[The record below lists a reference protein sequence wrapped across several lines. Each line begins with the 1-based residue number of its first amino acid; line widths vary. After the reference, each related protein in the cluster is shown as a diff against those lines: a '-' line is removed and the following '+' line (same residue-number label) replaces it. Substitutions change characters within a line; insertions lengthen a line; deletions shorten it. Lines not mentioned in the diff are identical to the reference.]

1 MIDDV
6 ISKATSQDG
15 YDKDAYIKKKKEQL
29 EWAYKT
35 VEECVEELKTN
46 PQFFNEYL
54 NVQSRFDMYT
64 PRNALLLT
72 KQLPNAMQLKERKDW
87 QEAKV
92 SFKDK
97 YPKKVIIIEPRD
109 SYINKDG
116 KTVTPYN
123 AKEVIDISETT
134 TKPSIKSYDKKMVLQ
149 ALLHESKSSNIP
161 IKAVDSL
168 DNDKMCEWNK
178 EDGAIYIKRTDNY
191 DVVIHAVAKEIANIN
206 LYENTNEIDN
216 DKAECVA
223 YMICKKYGIEVP
235 NFNTENILS
244 KFSNMDLKDI
254 INDLTTMKEVTLD
267 INSGMGQYLDDK
279 RKENR
284 SKEQER

>member
-6 ISKATSQDG
+6 INKATFQDG
-15 YDKDAYIKKKKEQL
+15 YDKDAYIKKKREQL

-46 PQFFNEYL
+46 SQFFNEYL

-109 SYINKDG
+109 SYINKEG
-116 KTVTPYN
+116 KTITPYN

-161 IKAVDSL
+161 IKAVDTL
-168 DNDKMCEWNK
+168 NNDKMCEWNK

-235 NFNTENILS
+235 NVKTDNILN
-244 KFSNMDLKDI
+244 KYSNMDLKDI

-267 INSGMGQYLDDK
+267 INSGMVQYLDDK

>member
-6 ISKATSQDG
+6 INKATMQDG
-15 YDKDAYIKKKKEQL
+15 YDKEAYIKKKREQL

-64 PRNALLLT
+64 PRNALLLA

-87 QEAKV
+87 IEAKV

-97 YPKKVIIIEPRD
+97 YPKKVIIIEPRE

-116 KTVTPYN
+116 KTVTPYS
-123 AKEVIDISETT
+123 AKEVIDISETN
-134 TKPSIKSYDKKMVLQ
+134 TKPNIKSYDKKMILQ

-161 IKAVDSL
+161 IKAVDDL
-168 DNDKMCEWNK
+168 DNGKMCEWNK

-191 DVVIHAVAKEIANIN
+191 DVVINAVAKEIANIN

-216 DKAECVA
+216 DKAECIA
-223 YMICKKYGIEVP
+223 YMICKKYGIEAPSV
-235 NFNTENILS
+235 NTDNILN
-244 KFSNMDLKDI
+244 KYSNMELKDV
-254 INDLTTMKEVTLD
+254 INDLTSMKEVALD

-279 RKENR
+279 RKENK